1 MQWIELFANL
11 FTLVLGPV
19 ALWQFLMEIKGIKDG
34 KRLEVYSKIFSSL
47 IKSTEKS
54 GVIAFDQLYKSP
66 RDFSEK
72 FTEYMNELKGI
83 VYPATEMFRK
93 EQDKS
98 YEAFYEQNDV
108 WENYEDNENDPIEK
122 LEREKIN
129 KEIEKEMEENKKIS
143 RDNYVM
149 YMALSDDEKER
160 YLKELVINSVD
171 YFDWPLRKVLKILK
185 LKHFLELIYSELTSE
200 GYKYN
205 YYFANF
211 MDKINSLYMLFTGKN
226 GIEERFNEMIAYAI
240 YCAKQDIAE
249 NKVLDSSYGE
259 YIRKAERIMDYDKI
273 YFALDSL
280 EKLIQEYSKKADK
293 LMEKR

>member
-1 MQWIELFANL
+1 MQWIELLANL
-11 FTLVLGPV
+11 FTVVLGPV
-19 ALWQFLMEIKGIKDG
+19 ALWQFGMEIKGIKDG

-98 YEAFYEQNDV
+98 DEAFYEQNEV
-108 WENYEDNENDPIEK
+108 WENYEDNENEPIDELLK
-122 LEREKIN
+122 QEIMEQ
-129 KEIEKEMEENKKIS
+129 IEKEMEEDIKIS
-143 RDNYVM
+143 RDNYST
-149 YMALSDDEKER
+149 YMNLSDDEKEK
-160 YLKELVINSVD
+160 YLEGLVNDSI
-171 YFDWPLRKVLKILK
+171 YLLDWPLRYKSQFLQLKY
-185 LKHFLELIYSELTSE
+185 FLELIYSELTSE
-200 GYKYN
+200 GYSYN
-205 YYFANF
+205 YYFSSF
-211 MDKINSLYMLFTGKN
+211 MDKVNSLYILFSGKN
-226 GIEERFNEMIAYAI
+226 GIEERYKEMISDAMQYA
-240 YCAKQDIAE
+240 KRDIDE
-249 NKVLDSSYGE
+249 NKLLDSGSE
-259 YIRKAERIMDYDKI
+259 YIRKAEIIMDYDKI

-280 EKLIQEYSKKADK
+280 EKLIQEYSKEADK